1 MLDLNETLVVTAPNW
16 GSRSSLLAVDCS
28 RIAGEY
34 HVNLID
40 SPLFQME
47 MANDA
52 IQRRVL
58 RELADWDAV
67 KDKTALTLVVANQ
80 DAPDTLEY
88 FDQLC
93 LALRLRADRL
103 KFAALDAET
112 ATGLSEVCHIKNIS
126 KFHFKSVAVPKI
138 AGSMDELMNQ
148 LMRHEEEKELFL
160 VLEPAESQGYLAK
173 KLIANGL
180 RVIRL
185 GYYMMRPVPL
195 VSLKG
200 IDPNELWMLAMDV
213 ESVKP
218 AVTGLQRQ
226 GINPA
231 GVKWIGNRPSVGALV
246 RYEVPDAVWVN
257 VASLKPSVLLETI
270 SKY

>member
-160 VLEPAESQGYLAK
+160 VL
-173 KLIANGL
+173 
-180 RVIRL
+180 
-185 GYYMMRPVPL
+185 
-195 VSLKG
+195 
-200 IDPNELWMLAMDV
+200 
-213 ESVKP
+213 
-218 AVTGLQRQ
+218 
-226 GINPA
+226 
-231 GVKWIGNRPSVGALV
+231 
-246 RYEVPDAVWVN
+246 
-257 VASLKPSVLLETI
+257 
-270 SKY
+270 